1 MQCGPLLPRGAG
13 ILRRGFDLLTRVLAL
28 ACLALLSAAGAA
40 AAGAAVPQA
49 VPELRVGVLEFGTVS
64 WEIDTV
70 QRLGLARKHGI
81 RLDVV
86 PLASENAMKVA
97 LLGGKVDLIV
107 SDWFWVATLRSRG
120 QLYQF
125 VPYSK
130 TVGEVVANPKAG
142 IRSLADLSGKR
153 IGVAGGPVDKSWL
166 IARAYARKEY
176 GIDLQSAAQPQFA
189 AAPLINHLVL
199 DGQLPAA
206 INFWQ
211 YSSRLVAQGMQPVIT
226 VEQMLKGLGVK
237 TVPPLLGWVFPQRW
251 AETHADALRAFVA
264 ATYDAKQVLA
274 DSDAA
279 WQPLRSK
286 VKPENDAVF
295 AAIRQ
300 GYREGI
306 VDDFGAPQVHAAR
319 QLFHI
324 VAEESHG
331 QLTGGVSELPPD
343 VFWSGFHRP

>member
-1 MQCGPLLPRGAG
+1 MEGVPVRFRGAP
-13 ILRRGFDLLTRVLAL
+13 LYSVVALVCAVLLVLVP
-28 ACLALLSAAGAA
+28 CAA
-40 AAGAAVPQA
+40 ARADGPHDL
-49 VPELRVGVLEFGTVS
+49 PELRVGVLEFGTVG

-81 RLDVV
+81 RLEVV
-86 PLASENAMKVA
+86 PLASENALKVA

-120 QLYQF
+120 QDYQF

-130 TVGEVVANPKAG
+130 AVGEVVVNPKAG
-142 IRSLADLSGKR
+142 IKSLGDLKGKR

-176 GIDLQSAAQPQFA
+176 GIDLQSDANPQFA

-199 DGQLPAA
+199 DDELPAA

-211 YSSRLVAQGMQPVIT
+211 YSVRLVAQGMQPVIT
-226 VEQMLKGLGVK
+226 VQQMLKGLGIK
-237 TVPPLLGWVFPQRW
+237 TVPPLLGWVFSQRW
-251 AETHADALRAFVA
+251 VETHGDALRAFIA

-274 DSDAA
+274 RSDAA

-295 AAIRQ
+295 AAIRK
-300 GYREGI
+300 GYRDGM
-306 VDDFGAPQVHAAR
+306 VDHFGAPEIHAAG
-319 QLFHI
+319 QLFHL

-331 QLTGGVSELPPD
+331 KLTDGVSELPPD
-343 VFWSGFHRP
+343 VFWSGFRRP

>member
-1 MQCGPLLPRGAG
+1 M
-13 ILRRGFDLLTRVLAL
+13 LTGRIARIIGLIGTAL
-28 ACLALLSAAGAA
+28 AMTMWGAA
-40 AAGAAVPQA
+40 THAEGAPKP
-49 VPELRVGVLEFGTVS
+49 PELRIGVLEFGTVS

-70 QRLGLARKHGI
+70 ERLGLARRHGI

-86 PLASENAMKVA
+86 PLASENALKVA
-97 LLGGKVDLIV
+97 LLGGKVNLIV

-120 QLYQF
+120 QDYQF

-130 TVGEVVANPKAG
+130 AVGAVIVNPKAG
-142 IRSLADLSGKR
+142 IKSLADLKGKR

-176 GIDLQSAAQPQFA
+176 GIDLKSDAKPQFA
-189 AAPLINHLVL
+189 APPLINHLML
-199 DGQLPAA
+199 DGRLPAA

-237 TVPPLLGWVFPQRW
+237 TVPPLLGWVFSQRW
-251 AETHADALRAFVA
+251 AKTHGDALRAFIA

-274 DSDAA
+274 RSDAA
-279 WQPLRSK
+279 WQPLKSK
-286 VKPENDAVF
+286 VKPENEAVF

-300 GYREGI
+300 GYRDGI
-306 VDDFGAPQVHAAR
+306 VHHFGAPEIRAAE
-319 QLFHI
+319 QLFHV
-324 VAEESHG
+324 VADESHG
-331 QLTGGVSELPPD
+331 TLTGGMSELPPD
-343 VFWSGFHRP
+343 VFWSGFRQP

>member
-1 MQCGPLLPRGAG
+1 MNVASTGLVMR
-13 ILRRGFDLLTRVLAL
+13 FLTL
-28 ACLALLSAAGAA
+28 ACVALLAWSPSAIARADAA
-40 AAGAAVPQA
+40 QG
-49 VPELRVGVLEFGTVS
+49 VPELKVGVLEFGTVS

-81 RLDVV
+81 RLHVV

-107 SDWFWVATLRSRG
+107 SDWFWVASLRSHG
-120 QLYQF
+120 QDYQF

-142 IRSLADLSGKR
+142 IKSLADLAGKR
-153 IGVAGGPVDKSWL
+153 VGVAGGPVDKSWL
-166 IARAYARKEY
+166 IARAYARKAY
-176 GIDLQSAAQPQFA
+176 GIDLGSAAKPQFA
-189 AAPLINHLVL
+189 AAPLVNHLVL
-199 DGQLPAA
+199 DGELPAA

-211 YSSRLVAQGMQPVIT
+211 YSARLVAEGMRPVIT
-226 VEQMLKGLGVK
+226 VQQMLKGLGVK
-237 TVPPLLGWVFPQRW
+237 TVPPLLGWVFSQRW
-251 AETHADALRAFVA
+251 AQTHGDALRAFVA

-274 DSDAA
+274 ASDAA

-306 VDDFGAPQVHAAR
+306 VDRFGAPEIRAAG
-319 QLFHI
+319 QLFHL
-324 VAEESHG
+324 VAQESHG
-331 QLTGGVSELPPD
+331 KLTQGMQELPPD

>member
-1 MQCGPLLPRGAG
+1 MAG
-13 ILRRGFDLLTRVLAL
+13 LAAVNVASTGFVMRFFAL
-28 ACLALLSAAGAA
+28 ACVLLLALLPSATAR
-40 AAGAAVPQA
+40 AVAPHD
-49 VPELRVGVLEFGTVS
+49 VPELKVGVLEFGTVG

-97 LLGGKVDLIV
+97 LLSGKVDLIV
-107 SDWFWVATLRSRG
+107 SDWFWVASLRSHG
-120 QLYQF
+120 QDYQF

-130 TVGEVVANPKAG
+130 TVGEVIANPKAG
-142 IRSLADLSGKR
+142 IKTLADLAGKR
-153 IGVAGGPVDKSWL
+153 VGVAGGPVDKSWL
-166 IARAYARKEY
+166 IARAYARKAY
-176 GIDLQSAAQPQFA
+176 GIDLDSAAKPQFA

-199 DGQLPAA
+199 DGELPAA

-211 YSSRLVAQGMQPVIT
+211 YSARLVAQGMQPVIT
-226 VEQMLKGLGVK
+226 VQQMLKGLGVK
-237 TVPPLLGWVFPQRW
+237 TDPPLLGWVFSQRW
-251 AETHADALRAFVA
+251 AQTHGDALRAFVA

-300 GYREGI
+300 GYRDGI
-306 VDDFGAPQVHAAR
+306 VKHFGAREIHAAG
-319 QLFHI
+319 QLFHL
-324 VAEESHG
+324 VAQESHG
-331 QLTGGVSELPPD
+331 KLTAGMQELPPD
-343 VFWSGFHRP
+343 VFWSGFYRP

>member
-1 MQCGPLLPRGAG
+1 MRHPWRSRRVPPAG
-13 ILRRGFDLLTRVLAL
+13 FIARCLVLVCAL
-28 ACLALLSAAGAA
+28 CLAMLPGAA
-40 AAGAAVPQA
+40 ARAEAPHAVS
-49 VPELRVGVLEFGTVS
+49 VLRVGVLEFGTVG

-81 RLDVV
+81 RLEVV

-107 SDWFWVATLRSRG
+107 SDWFWVASLRAHG
-120 QLYQF
+120 QDYQF

-130 TVGEVVANPKAG
+130 AVGEVVANPKAG
-142 IRSLADLSGKR
+142 IRSLADLAGKR

-166 IARAYARKEY
+166 IARAYARKAY
-176 GIDLQSAAQPQFA
+176 GIDLDSAAKPQFA
-189 AAPLINHLVL
+189 AAPLVNHLVL
-199 DGQLPAA
+199 DGELPAA

-211 YSSRLVAQGMQPVIT
+211 YSARLVAQGMQPVIT

-237 TVPPLLGWVFPQRW
+237 TVPPLLGWVFSQRW
-251 AETHADALRAFVA
+251 AQTHADALRAFVA
-264 ATYDAKQVLA
+264 ATYDAKRVLA
-274 DSDAA
+274 QSDAA

-300 GYREGI
+300 GYRDGI
-306 VDDFGAPQVHAAR
+306 VDHFGAPEIDAAG
-319 QLFHI
+319 QLFHL
-324 VAEESHG
+324 VAQESHG
-331 QLTGGVSELPPD
+331 KLTAGMDTLPPD
-343 VFWSGFHRP
+343 VFWSGFRRP